1 MFIAHF
7 ALKNEWEKESL
18 SNSYSYSLIK
28 EKGYIPCYKIADI
41 KEANINLPTLKDYI
55 ILCIDTNKLNCEIK
69 YDNYNANVS
78 GKIDKDAVVT
88 VLPYT
93 FDENDNFV
101 PSDYLLDFVT
111 IDEVCT
117 N

>member
-55 ILCIDTNKLNCEIK
+55 ILYIILTVMSYLISTKFAKKLFKKSAITTLGE
-69 YDNYNANVS
+69 
-78 GKIDKDAVVT
+78 AV
-88 VLPYT
+88 
-93 FDENDNFV
+93 
-101 PSDYLLDFVT
+101 
-111 IDEVCT
+111 
-117 N
+117 